1 MKQGNIKVITHKGG
15 ILYNTCTCFSNLNS
29 KENSKQGGTNQEDE
43 NKQDTGELVQG
54 PL

>member
-1 MKQGNIKVITHKGG
+1 MKQGNIKVITHKRGT
-15 ILYNTCTCFSNLNS
+15 LYNTCFSNLNS
-29 KENSKQGGTNQEDE
+29 KENSKQGGSNQEDE